1 MNSPEITV
9 TYNDLWP
16 SIEVN
21 DYELFDWLDDLF
33 IEEFD
38 LMPVSYAGLDKQD
51 FGKIRMNF
59 DPSVSIEKLRS
70 LIAGLDWA
78 EVERIYR
85 LNNA

>member
-51 FGKIRMNF
+51 FDKIRMNF